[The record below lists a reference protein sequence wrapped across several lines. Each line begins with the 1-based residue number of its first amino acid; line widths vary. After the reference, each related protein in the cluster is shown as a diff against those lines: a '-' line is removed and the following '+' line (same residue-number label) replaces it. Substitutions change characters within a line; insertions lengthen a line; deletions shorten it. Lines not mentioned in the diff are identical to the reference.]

1 MKKANTKMII
11 KIIGIILI
19 LIWMITVFIFSNEK
33 ETESKVTSRK
43 VTVAIVQAISGQDI
57 SDDEELLKD
66 VDKVVRKL
74 AHYTLY
80 TIGGMLII
88 SFIYTLEKSKKEKIL
103 YSIAF
108 GICFVITDEVHQLFV
123 PGRTGRLLDVGID
136 TLGIITGVLIFLI
149 IKEMIGAV
157 KTKIQEQK

>member
-1 MKKANTKMII
+1 MKKIDTKIII
-11 KIIGIILI
+11 KIIGITLI
-19 LIWMITVFIFSNEK
+19 LIWMMTVFIFSNEK
-33 ETESKVTSRK
+33 ATESKVTSRK

-88 SFIYTLEKSKKEKIL
+88 SFIYP
-103 YSIAF
+103 AF
-108 GICFVITDEVHQLFV
+108 DTGLF
-123 PGRTGRLLDVGID
+123 I
-136 TLGIITGVLIFLI
+136 TLGSFFIFTQAL
-149 IKEMIGAV
+149 KDETTM
-157 KTKIQEQK
+157 KLK

>member
-1 MKKANTKMII
+1 MKKIDTKIII
-11 KIIGIILI
+11 KIIGITLI

-33 ETESKVTSRK
+33 ATESKVTSRK
-43 VTVAIVQAISGQDI
+43 VTIAIVQAISGKDI
-57 SDDEELLKD
+57 SDNEKLLVS
-66 VDKVVRKL
+66 VDKIVRKL

-80 TIGGMLII
+80 TVGGVLII
-88 SFIYTLEKSKKEKIL
+88 SFAYTMDKTQKEKIL
-103 YSIAF
+103 YSLAF

-136 TLGIITGVLIFLI
+136 TLGIITGILIFLI

-157 KTKIQEQK
+157 RNKI

>member
-1 MKKANTKMII
+1 MKIYKTVLLSFII
-11 KIIGIILI
+11 
-19 LIWMITVFIFSNEK
+19 IWMVTIFIFSHQPAKVSSNTSGNTIRFIMNYVPIIKDFNYMQK
-33 ETESKVTSRK
+33 EE
-43 VTVAIVQAISGQDI
+43 IV
-57 SDDEELLKD
+57 ELLQPI
-66 VDKVVRKL
+66 VRKL

-108 GICFVITDEVHQLFV
+108 GVCFVITDEVHQLFV

-136 TLGIITGVLIFLI
+136 ILGIITGILIFLI

-157 KTKIQEQK
+157 RNKIQEQK